1 MPTQRGSSA
10 RKDCDMRKLSMF
22 LLLFFSTGCTF
33 SDPQVN
39 DNLQQT
45 INPNDEVIDVI
56 ANDPNIIITQLNVP
70 WSITKDDNIFYI
82 SQRGGSIVAY
92 NPLTKE
98 KSVQAVNL
106 QKPLNLEGE
115 GGFLGL
121 ELTPNFIQSKQA
133 FAYYTYQVN
142 GNVFNR
148 ISIIEL
154 ADNQWQEVKTIL
166 DEIPGAVFHN
176 GGRIK
181 IGPDEKLYITIGD
194 GLVPENAQNLSSLNG
209 KILRLKLDGSIP
221 ADNPFPQSYIYSYGH
236 RNPQGLAWDESGT
249 LYSSEHGQSAHD
261 EINVIKPGKN
271 YGWPII
277 QGDETAPNM
286 EKPLFHS
293 GTQTWAPS
301 GISYYNGKLYVAA
314 LRGEHIRAFDLKN
327 ISSEVIYN
335 KGGRMRDTFI
345 DNQTLYF
352 VSNNRDGRGNPDADD
367 DRMYK
372 LTISDG
378 N

>member
-1 MPTQRGSSA
+1 
-10 RKDCDMRKLSMF
+10 MF

-45 INPNDEVIDVI
+45 KNPNDEVIDVI
-56 ANDPNIIITQLNVP
+56 ADDPNIIITQLNVP
-70 WSITKDDNIFYI
+70 WSITKADNIFYI

-98 KSVQAVNL
+98 KNVQAVNL

-133 FAYYTYQVN
+133 FAYYTYRDN

-148 ISIIEL
+148 VSIIEL
-154 ADNQWQEVKTIL
+154 VDNQWQEVKTIL

-209 KILRLKLDGSIP
+209 KILRLELDGSIP
-221 ADNPFPQSYIYSYGH
+221 TDNPFPQSYIYSYGH

-286 EKPLFHS
+286 EKPLFQS